1 MLGARSA
8 VRLGH
13 TAKWGPSGPSRSTT
27 KQKYCQNKPVP
38 SRTRPRAT
46 GVQAGQMSCS
56 LARHRRKRPLTKPP
70 PPFTRVTKQQCTKF
84 SQRHQPPTTTF
95 THPASWVPDRP
106 CVLVTRSVGK
116 GPSAITKGAG
126 HLTVP
131 LSRPRATGVQTGHV
145 SGSLVG
151 SVYSPKNGI
160 GRNQLSET
168 YNKLLTKNKRD
179 TLVNTNP
186 PTTPTHLLI

>member
-8 VRLGH
+8 VCLGH
-13 TAKWGPSGPSRSTT
+13 TAKWGPSGPSRNATR
-27 KQKYCQNKPVP
+27 QKYCQNKPVP

-70 PPFTRVTKQQCTKF
+70 PPFTRVQSSSKA
-84 SQRHQPPTTTF
+84 PAPTTTF
-95 THPASWVPDRP
+95 THPACWVPVRP

-116 GPSAITKGAG
+116 GRGATTRGAG
-126 HLTVP
+126 HKTVP
-131 LSRPRATGVQTGHV
+131 LSRLRATGVQAGHV
-145 SGSLVG
+145 SCSLVG
-151 SVYSPKNGI
+151 SIYSPKTGI
-160 GRNQLSET
+160 GLNQLSET
-168 YNKLLTKNKRD
+168 YNKLLTKNSRD

-186 PTTPTHLLI
+186 PTTSTHLLI